1 MADAVTSQTIQDG
14 ERRAVLKFTN
24 ISDGTGESAVTKI
37 DVSALAAN
45 SRGEACT
52 EVAIAQIWWQCVGMG
67 VELLNDATSDTLII
81 GLSPDSNG
89 FHDYSDFS
97 GIPNDAGSGKTGDV
111 KFTTI
116 GASSSDTYTVIVE
129 VLKTYG

>member
-1 MADAVTSQTIQDG
+1 MADTVTSQTIQDG
-14 ERRAVLKFTN
+14 ERKAVLKFTN

-37 DVSALAAN
+37 DVSALTSNNA
-45 SRGEACT
+45 GKACS
-52 EVAIAQIWWQCVGMG
+52 EVAIAKIWWQCVGMG
-67 VELLNDATSDTLII
+67 VELLNDASTDTLII

-97 GIPNDAGSGKTGDV
+97 GIPNDSGSGKTGDV

-116 GASSSDTYTVIVE
+116 GASNTDTYTVIVE

>member
-1 MADAVTSQTIQDG
+1 MADTVTSQTIQDG
-14 ERRAVLKFTN
+14 ERKAVLKFTN
-24 ISDGTGESAVTKI
+24 ISDGTGQSPVTKI
-37 DVSALAAN
+37 DVSALTSNTA
-45 SRGEACT
+45 GKACS
-52 EVAIAQIWWQCVGMG
+52 EVAIAKIWWQCVGMG
-67 VELLNDATSDTLII
+67 VEVLNDATTDTLII

-97 GIPNDAGSGKTGDV
+97 GIPNDSGSGKTGDV

-116 GASSSDTYTVIVE
+116 GASNTDTYTVIVE

>member
-1 MADAVTSQTIQDG
+1 MADTVTSQTIQDG
-14 ERRAVLKFTN
+14 ERKAVLKFTN

-37 DVSALAAN
+37 DVSALSAN
-45 SRGEACT
+45 SAGAACT
-52 EVAIAQIWWQCVGMG
+52 EVAVAKIWWQCVGMG
-67 VELLNDATSDTLII
+67 VELLNDATTDTLII

-89 FHDYSDFS
+89 YHDYSDFS

-116 GASSSDTYTVIVE
+116 GASNTDTYTVIVE
-129 VLKTYG
+129 VLKSY

>member
-14 ERRAVLKFTN
+14 ERKAVLKFTN
-24 ISDGTGESAVTKI
+24 ISDGSGEAAVKKI
-37 DVSALAAN
+37 DVSALSAN
-45 SRGEACT
+45 SAGAACT
-52 EVAIAQIWWQCVGMG
+52 EVAVAKIWWQCVGMG

-89 FHDYSDFS
+89 YHDYSDFS
-97 GIPNDAGSGKTGDV
+97 GIPNDAGSGKTGDM

-116 GASSSDTYTVIVE
+116 GAGSGDTYTVILE
-129 VLKTYG
+129 VLKTY

>member
-14 ERRAVLKFTN
+14 ERKAVLKFTN
-24 ISDGTGESAVTKI
+24 ISDGTGETAVTKI
-37 DVSALAAN
+37 DVSALSAN
-45 SRGEACT
+45 SAGAACT
-52 EVAIAQIWWQCVGMG
+52 EVAVSKIWWQCVGMA

-116 GASSSDTYTVIVE
+116 GASNTDTYTVIVE
-129 VLKTYG
+129 VLKSY